1 MSFTFRS
8 RLAPL
13 SFALALAGCAQLQIL
28 TGKPAGNPSGTA
40 STTSTTSTTSSSS
53 GARSPQGAAE
63 GGAAGGGANDDQ
75 PDRYAKEQFD
85 KCATAFDA
93 AYARWKPTDEK
104 AKKTIAAAASDSF
117 YVGYGKLVGQF
128 SETCKNARLLSRD
141 TTAEDQ
147 RAFEVFSKV
156 DGRGTA
162 LELGLAAVQ
171 LQIRNKVFLS
181 TPIADGHYEHIWEVA
196 KKLPLTGDASFDR
209 NEYCGGGE
217 WGARLTWLPKAERV
231 AFLAKRKGLIAQQE
245 ALMKQL
251 AEGLETVRLKAR
263 SDRGRVKAVK
273 KLADGT
279 VEVSVKNLYGGS
291 VCNHTGNYTFNGTF
305 WSDCSYSGA
314 VEKEIYPFSA
324 RFPAGNLPPIGIN
337 VGDVVSLTG
346 LRTPGNNERDAAD
359 GARYDEPYVSSV
371 DRGGKMVWDASLS
384 RMRCN

>member
-1 MSFTFRS
+1 MSSTFRS
-8 RLAPL
+8 RLASL
-13 SFALALAGCAQLQIL
+13 SFVLAIAGCAQLQSL
-28 TGKPAGNPSGTA
+28 TGRPAGSPTTA
-40 STTSTTSTTSSSS
+40 GGPATADTTTSTSS
-53 GARSPQGAAE
+53 ARAPE
-63 GGAAGGGANDDQ
+63 GGGHDATVGDDR
-75 PDRYAKEQFD
+75 PDRYAKERFD
-85 KCATAFDA
+85 KCAAAFDA

-104 AKKTIAAAASDSF
+104 AKKAISASASEPF
-117 YVGYGKLVGQF
+117 YAGYGKLVGQF

-162 LELGLAAVQ
+162 LELGLAAVR

-181 TPIADGHYEHIWEVA
+181 TPIADGNYEHIWEVA
-196 KKLPLTGDASFDR
+196 KKLPFTGDAAFDR
-209 NEYCGGGE
+209 NEYCGGGDYN
-217 WGARLTWLPKAERV
+217 ARLDWLPKPERV
-231 AFLAKRKGLIAQQE
+231 AFLAKRKELIATQE

-273 KLADGT
+273 KLPDGT
-279 VEVSVKNLYGGS
+279 LEMSVMNLYGGA

-324 RFPAGNLPPIGIN
+324 RFPAGSLPPTGVN

-359 GARYDEPYVSSV
+359 GARYDDPYVSGV
-371 DRGGKMVWDASLS
+371 ERGSKLVWDAPLS
-384 RMRCN
+384 RMRCR

>member
-1 MSFTFRS
+1 MSSTFRPRVS
-8 RLAPL
+8 FVCLAVM
-13 SFALALAGCAQLQIL
+13 LAGCAQLQSL
-28 TGKPAGNPSGTA
+28 TGKPAESTPSSTA
-40 STTSTTSTTSSSS
+40 STTAGTRPS
-53 GARSPQGAAE
+53 AE
-63 GGAAGGGANDDQ
+63 ANADAAGDDQ
-75 PDRYAKEQFD
+75 PDRYAKESFD

-104 AKKTIAAAASDSF
+104 AKKAITASASDTF
-117 YVGYGKLVGQF
+117 YAGYGKLVGQF

-141 TTAEDQ
+141 SSAEDQ
-147 RAFEVFSKV
+147 RAFEVFAKV

-162 LELGLAAVQ
+162 LELGLAAVR

-181 TPIADGHYEHIWEVA
+181 TPIADGNYEHIWEVA
-196 KKLPLTGDASFDR
+196 KKLPFTGDASFDR

-217 WGARLTWLPKAERV
+217 YNARLGWLPKAERV
-231 AFLAKRKGLIAQQE
+231 AFLAKRKGLVAQQE

-273 KLADGT
+273 KLPDGSL
-279 VEVSVKNLYGGS
+279 EVSVKNLYGGS

-324 RFPAGNLPPIGIN
+324 RFPAGNLPPTGVN

-346 LRTPGNNERDAAD
+346 VRTPGTNERDAAD
-359 GARYDEPYVSSV
+359 GARYDEPYVSSIE
-371 DRGGKMVWDASLS
+371 RGGKMVWDAPLS

>member
-1 MSFTFRS
+1 MSSMFRS

-13 SFALALAGCAQLQIL
+13 AFVLVLAGCAQLQSL
-28 TGKPAGNPSGTA
+28 TGRPAGGAPA
-40 STTSTTSTTSSSS
+40 SAATTSS
-53 GARSPQGAAE
+53 ARSPEGPGAGE
-63 GGAAGGGANDDQ
+63 SGSAAHDDQ
-75 PDRYAKEQFD
+75 PDRYAKERFD

-93 AYARWKPTDEK
+93 AYARWKPIDEK
-104 AKKTIAAAASDSF
+104 AKKAIAASTADTF

-147 RAFEVFSKV
+147 RAFDSFSKV
-156 DGRGTA
+156 DSGGTA
-162 LELGLAAVQ
+162 LELALAAVR
-171 LQIRNKVFLS
+171 LQVLRKVFLD
-181 TPIADGHYEHIWEVA
+181 TPIASGNYPHIWEVA
-196 KKLPLTGDASFDR
+196 KKLPLTGDAAFDR

-217 WGARLTWLPKAERV
+217 YNARLEWLPKAERV
-231 AFLAKRKGLIAQQE
+231 AFLAKRKGLIAAQE

-251 AEGLETVRLKAR
+251 AEGLETVRLKAH

-273 KLADGT
+273 KLPDGT
-279 VEVSVKNLYGGS
+279 LEVSVKNLYGGS

-324 RFPAGNLPPIGIN
+324 RLPAGNLPPTGVN

-371 DRGGKMVWDASLS
+371 ERGGKMVWDAPLS
-384 RMRCN
+384 RMRCD